1 MLAVCRALT
10 SNPTLYFSFLFC
22 IEKHVLT
29 DTDFETGFRFS
40 DLFCIEKHVLTV
52 CAKTDDFETG
62 FIFLFCFVLRK
73 TC

>member
-1 MLAVCRALT
+1 MLT
-10 SNPTLYFSFLFC
+10 N
-22 IEKHVLT
+22 
-29 DTDFETGFRFS
+29 TDFEPGFRFS